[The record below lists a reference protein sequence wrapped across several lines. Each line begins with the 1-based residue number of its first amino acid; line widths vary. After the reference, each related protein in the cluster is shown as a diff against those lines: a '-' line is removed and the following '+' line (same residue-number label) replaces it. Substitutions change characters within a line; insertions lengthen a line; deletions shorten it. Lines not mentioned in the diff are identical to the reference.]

1 MTPGRD
7 AGSSG
12 EPAAPARPVSRQ
24 VVGVAS
30 FEELAEEFGRRVAR
44 IVWCTV
50 ATVGLDGA
58 PRTRV
63 LHPIWEGP
71 VGWIA
76 TSRGG
81 LKARHLAHEPRI
93 ALTYWDP
100 EQEVVSVQATATWV
114 DDEAT
119 RRRIWD
125 LFRTT
130 PAPLGYDPAE
140 FWPGGWSH
148 PRFALLRLDPTMIE
162 VTAMAMV
169 SGPRLRWR
177 PTGMERLG

>member
-1 MTPGRD
+1 MTTGQD

-12 EPAAPARPVSRQ
+12 ELTTPGRPASWR
-24 VVGVAS
+24 VVGVES
-30 FEELAEEFGRRVAR
+30 FEELAEEFARRVAR
-44 IVWCTV
+44 IAWCTA
-50 ATVGLDGA
+50 ATVGPDGA

-76 TSRGG
+76 TSRAG
-81 LKARHLAHEPRI
+81 LKARHLAYEPRV

-100 EQEVVSVQATATWV
+100 EQEVASVQATATWV
-114 DDEAT
+114 DDLVT
-119 RRRIWD
+119 RARIWD

-130 PAPLGYDPAE
+130 PAPLGYDPAS
-140 FWPGGWSH
+140 FWPGGWSD

-162 VTAMAMV
+162 VTTMATM

-177 PTGMERLG
+177 TGNRT